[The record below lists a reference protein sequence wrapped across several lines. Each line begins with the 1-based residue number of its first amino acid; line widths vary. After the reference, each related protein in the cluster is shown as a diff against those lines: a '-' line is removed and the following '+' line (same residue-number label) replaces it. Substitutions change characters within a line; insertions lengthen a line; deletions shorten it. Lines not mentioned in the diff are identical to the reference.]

1 MEKKNVKELS
11 NAAMQVKDER
21 KVTAI
26 EIEATPRSYE
36 VGKLYSHAGVTVE
49 ILDKQKSKADVNGK
63 SFSLYTVAIDGEKQ
77 EKALTSPQL
86 SYNVLKLERTT
97 TSKAR
102 SAKAL
107 TAEQVPAMLRRYS
120 ESLAALQ
127 IKLQRIESQITA
139 LKELY
144 KVNEFTENAGES
156 FETRFISFWTKEA
169 ERRQAERLAAIEAEK
184 EQKKAE
190 KENLNEMLEFFKAM
204 NFTQQKAMIE
214 ELKKAKVNQAQ
225 G

>member
-11 NAAMQVKDER
+11 NAAMQVE

-144 KVNEFTENAGES
+144 KVNEFTEDDGES

-214 ELKKAKVNQAQ
+214 ELKKVKVNLF
-225 G
+225 

>member
-11 NAAMQVKDER
+11 NAAMQVE

-36 VGKLYSHAGVTVE
+36 VGKLYTHEGVTVE

-86 SYNVLKLERTT
+86 SYNVLNLERTT

-144 KVNEFTENAGES
+144 KVNEFTENDGES

-184 EQKKAE
+184 AQKKAE

>member
-1 MEKKNVKELS
+1 MAKKNVKELS
-11 NAAMQVKDER
+11 NAAMQVE

-144 KVNEFTENAGES
+144 KVNEFTEDDGES

>member
-11 NAAMQVKDER
+11 NAAMQVE

-127 IKLQRIESQITA
+127 IKLQRIESQITD

-144 KVNEFTENAGES
+144 KVNEFTENDGES
-156 FETRFISFWTKEA
+156 FETRFMSFWTKEA

>member
-1 MEKKNVKELS
+1 MENERKVTLK
-11 NAAMQVKDER
+11 R

-26 EIEATPRSYE
+26 EIDATPRSYE

-63 SFSLYTVAIDGEKQ
+63 SFSLYTVAIDGERQ

-107 TAEQVPAMLRRYS
+107 TAEQVPAMLHRYS
-120 ESLAALQ
+120 ENLKSLQ
-127 IKLQRIESQITA
+127 SKLQRIESQIA
-139 LKELY
+139 ELNKSY
-144 KVNEFTENAGES
+144 KVSEFESVEGES
-156 FETRFISFWTKEA
+156 FEARFVSFWTKEA
-169 ERRQAERLAAIEAEK
+169 ERQQAERLAAIEAEK

-204 NFTQQKAMIE
+204 NFTQQKAMVE
-214 ELKKAKVNQAQ
+214 ELKKARANQMK